1 MVNIMMNKHTLPTLI
16 ALALAAPASAHVT
29 LPPGG
34 ATAGT
39 VYDAAFRVGHACSK
53 DAAATTGLKVR
64 LPAGFTVV
72 EAQPRPGWT
81 LARSRDEV
89 SWTAAS
95 PQAGVPAAEKT
106 SFVIRGKLTDKPG
119 TLWFKVLQTCDQGSV
134 DWATVPVR
142 EGDKSTTPAARLE
155 VLPVGVAAVDVRD
168 AWARLAVQGQ
178 TTTGV
183 FARLSAP
190 AGARLLG
197 GSSPVAEHV
206 GVHEMKMEGDV
217 MRMRELDRGLPLPAG
232 EAVEL
237 SPGGFNLM
245 LTGLK
250 QALPVGSSLPLT
262 LRFLDP
268 QGREASLQLQVPV
281 VAVPPSGEASSAHA
295 HH

>member
-1 MVNIMMNKHTLPTLI
+1 MTTHKLATLF
-16 ALALAAPASAHVT
+16 ALAALAAPAWAHVT

-53 DAAATTGLKVR
+53 DATATTGLKVR

-81 LARSRDEV
+81 LASSRDEV

-106 SFVIRGKLTDKPG
+106 AFVIRGKLTSKPG

-142 EGDKSTTPAARLE
+142 EGEKSSTPAARLD
-155 VLPVGVAAVDVRD
+155 VLPVGVAAVDVRN
-168 AWARLAVQGQ
+168 AWARLAVPGQ
-178 TTTGV
+178 SATGV
-183 FARLSAP
+183 FARLTAP

-197 GSSPVAEHV
+197 GSTPVAAHV
-206 GVHEMKMEGDV
+206 DVHEMKMEGDV
-217 MRMRELDRGLPLPAG
+217 MRMRELDQGLALPAG
-232 EAVEL
+232 ETVAL
-237 SPGGFNLM
+237 SPGGFHLM

-250 QALPVGSSLPLT
+250 QALPAGSSVPLT
-262 LRFLDP
+262 LRFVDP
-268 QGREASLQLQVPV
+268 QGREASLLVQVPV
-281 VAVPPSGEASSAHA
+281 VATPPAGDEASAHA